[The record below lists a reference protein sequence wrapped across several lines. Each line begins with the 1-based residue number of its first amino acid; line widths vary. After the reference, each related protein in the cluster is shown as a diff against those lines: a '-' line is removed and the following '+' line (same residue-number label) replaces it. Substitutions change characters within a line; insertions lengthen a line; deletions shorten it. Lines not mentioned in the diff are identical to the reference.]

1 VINRNLFFLAAA
13 MAFLSPVVADDA
25 EKEELARQQAFRTGF
40 QEIVD
45 GLNAGSP
52 DKFIDAIDSR
62 DIVDR
67 IFGLRLIDQRVK
79 KQFRD
84 SLEYRFDNIIT
95 SAFSESKDHMKATL
109 LGVESRGVRGR
120 AVVRFDLPDLQFS
133 YHEYDL
139 SLDKKNRVVVIDWI
153 DFLRGQKFTDEI
165 GISLI
170 MAAPSKSAVRKL
182 IDFQNVNESDLFQ
195 FTELLKAARD
205 RKANRFIE
213 IINGLDERLQRQRV
227 VVLTGVQLTKRIKN
241 RRMMRTALI
250 QMAEYYPEEPLYSL
264 MLLDYY
270 FPARKYDD
278 AFRALQRLYD
288 RLDVEDAAM
297 EARLSAAAL
306 VMGNSQDAIAFAN
319 KSLRLEPA
327 LELAWWSTLR
337 ARAALPDYA
346 GAVAA
351 LQRLEGEFGHS
362 LGPEG
367 LERDPGLS
375 ALLASDEYKAWLA
388 TRQ

>member
-1 VINRNLFFLAAA
+1 MISRMLFLPAAA
-13 MAFLSPVVADDA
+13 ILFSCPVLAEDA
-25 EKEELARQQAFRTGF
+25 EKEELERQQAFRTGL

-45 GLNAGSP
+45 DLNGGSS
-52 DKFIDAIDSR
+52 DEFIDSIDRR

-67 IFGLRLIDQRVK
+67 FFGLRLIDQRIK
-79 KQFRD
+79 KKFREDLVFQFV
-84 SLEYRFDNIIT
+84 NIIT
-95 SAFSESKDHMKATL
+95 STFSDSKGEIKATL
-109 LGVESRGVRGR
+109 LGVESRGDRGR

-139 SLDKKNRVVVIDWI
+139 RLDKKNRVIVIDWI
-153 DFLRGQKFTDEI
+153 DFLRGQRFTDEV
-165 GISLI
+165 GMTLI
-170 MAAPSKSAVRKL
+170 MAAPSKQAARKL
-182 IDFQNVNESDLFQ
+182 IDFQNVRDSDLFQ
-195 FTELLKAARD
+195 FIELLKAARD

-227 VVLTGVQLTKRIKN
+227 VVLTGVQLTKRVRN

-250 QMAEYYPEEPLYSL
+250 QMAKYYPEEPLYSL

-306 VMGNSQDAIAFAN
+306 VMGNPQDAIAFAD
-319 KSLRLEPA
+319 KSLRLEPS